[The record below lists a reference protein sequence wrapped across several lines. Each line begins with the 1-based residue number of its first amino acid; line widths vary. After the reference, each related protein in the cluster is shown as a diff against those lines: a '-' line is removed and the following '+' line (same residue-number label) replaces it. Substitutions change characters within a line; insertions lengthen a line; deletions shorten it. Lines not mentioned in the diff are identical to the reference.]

1 LICHQ
6 TLKRAHARPGEEDLP
21 ALFRDRRVQFVEIDN
36 TAEMVQPTAMTI
48 TKVATDLVSPAG
60 SFRAAL
66 DVAGGHRLYYGFP
79 HVPFAAL
86 AGFIAQ
92 PQRHVGLVEHDL
104 DSGRFQWRPDA
115 PVTGARV
122 YVQPGSAVGNAAR
135 LRVSVSAHVREQQ
148 CNAALPADAVRLDL
162 HLEADDL
169 GRGMVTSEAQ
179 ARYYVRQ
186 IRRALDDHVAGNHE
200 IGSLHV
206 FAAVPVSVAFLL
218 GQALAHSGLPT
229 CTVYNFNSSD
239 TPPYR
244 WSLDLHAA
252 VAGAPCV
259 RMSKEKP

>member
-6 TLKRAHARPGEEDLP
+6 TLKRTQARPEDVDLP
-21 ALFRDRRVQFVEIDN
+21 ALFGDRRMHFVEIDK
-36 TAEMVQPTAMTI
+36 TVEMAQPSAAMI
-48 TKVATDLVSPAG
+48 TRVASDLVSQEG
-60 SFRAAL
+60 SFRVAL
-66 DVAGGHRLYYGFP
+66 DAPGGHRLYYGFP
-79 HVPFAAL
+79 HIPFAAL

-135 LRVSVSAHVREQQ
+135 LRVSVSARVREQQ
-148 CNAALPADAVRLDL
+148 CDAVLPADAVRLDL

-169 GRGMVTSEAQ
+169 GRGMVASEAQ
-179 ARYYVRQ
+179 ARYYVRE

-229 CTVYNFNSSD
+229 STVYNFNSSD